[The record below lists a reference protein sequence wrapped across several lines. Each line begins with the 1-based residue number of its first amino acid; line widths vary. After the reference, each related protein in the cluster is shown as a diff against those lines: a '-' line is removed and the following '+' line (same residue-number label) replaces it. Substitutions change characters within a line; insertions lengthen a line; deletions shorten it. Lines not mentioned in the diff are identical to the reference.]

1 LDQRLL
7 TATFPYY
14 ELKEPGRG
22 PGGGVV
28 YKRKQNRKGEEV
40 GGLVPHITLKS
51 IANNEE
57 PKMEVLVDRPE
68 EMKGITR
75 VAGPFTIE
83 ATIPAAAE
91 MNRLEEKAADRGDF
105 PSPQTPL
112 PAGEGLSRGNPAAH
126 IERMLEFLRRSE
138 TLRLPGNETLHLQNV
153 RRLTDTEHLHAEAM
167 QPGDGER
174 RVAIVFGPEDGAIVS
189 DVVFE
194 AAREAYFLKHDQ
206 LFFFG
211 FAIQAKAREL
221 IGDRSK
227 LRIPCTYV
235 AVTPDV
241 VMSDLLKTTRS
252 SEIFSVTGLPDIEV
266 RRSEK
271 TAADG
276 SPLYEVELKGLDI
289 FNPADM
295 ETEAVDGR
303 NLPAWMLDT
312 DYNDLCFYA
321 A

>member
-1 LDQRLL
+1 M
-7 TATFPYY
+7 P
-14 ELKEPGRG
+14 
-22 PGGGVV
+22 
-28 YKRKQNRKGEEV
+28 
-40 GGLVPHITLKS
+40 
-51 IANNEE
+51 
-57 PKMEVLVDRPE
+57 
-68 EMKGITR
+68 
-75 VAGPFTIE
+75 
-83 ATIPAAAE
+83 
-91 MNRLEEKAADRGDF
+91 
-105 PSPQTPL
+105 
-112 PAGEGLSRGNPAAH
+112 
-126 IERMLEFLRRSE
+126 
-138 TLRLPGNETLHLQNV
+138 
-153 RRLTDTEHLHAEAM
+153 
-167 QPGDGER
+167 PGDGER
-174 RVAIVFGPEDGAIVS
+174 RVAVVFGPEDGAIAS

-194 AAREAYFLKHDQ
+194 AAREAYFLKYDQ

-266 RRSEK
+266 RRSKK
-271 TAADG
+271 TAVDG

-295 ETEAVDGR
+295 GTEAIDGR

-321 A
+321 AGLLPQDRGLGEPQTIPQSELRRQRLGPSGRHRERALRPGRASPDRGQSDR